1 MSRWFRHYAGLMRDE
16 KLVRVAVRSKQPVER
31 VVWVYGAILESA
43 AEINDAGRYEFDA
56 GEAAYFLRCDDDDL
70 VRIVQCLD
78 DIGRLSDGVVVRWSE
93 RQFDSDSAKERQR
106 RYRER
111 VKARSDVQERDN
123 DVGKASPSVTGDVT
137 RPSRDGEVTAQ
148 ETETDTDTRKEEPN
162 GSLSET
168 SSDARKKRK
177 EYPEEFESAWLSYP
191 RDPNMSKAEAFDAWK
206 KLDAADKDALAAS
219 IPAFVAYCRAN
230 PDYRP
235 IHMCRYI
242 AKRRFDGHGKPTQ
255 APGTDEA
262 TWQKRLRFAR
272 ARQTWSALE
281 WGPRPNSPGCMVPQ
295 HLVQPTDGHGWA
307 EFRQEA
313 A

>member
-1 MSRWFRHYAGLMRDE
+1 MFGCEERGALMNGLPYYKAYPRDFIE
-16 KLVRVAVRSKQPVER
+16 GTIGMPFEVKCAYRVVLDLIYMQGGNLPDDARYISGLLGCSLRKWKSVREALVGSGKLVVSGEFLTNYRAVSELETLSKLQDKQRENATKPR
-31 VVWVYGAILESA
+31 KNNGLNKAT
-43 AEINDAGRYEFDA
+43 AE
-56 GEAAYFLRCDDDDL
+56 
-70 VRIVQCLD
+70 QT
-78 DIGRLSDGVVVRWSE
+78 
-93 RQFDSDSAKERQR
+93 
-106 RYRER
+106 R
-111 VKARSDVQERDN
+111 VKPEPDIRE
-123 DVGKASPSVTGDVT
+123 
-137 RPSRDGEVTAQ
+137 
-148 ETETDTDTRKEEPN
+148 EEPN